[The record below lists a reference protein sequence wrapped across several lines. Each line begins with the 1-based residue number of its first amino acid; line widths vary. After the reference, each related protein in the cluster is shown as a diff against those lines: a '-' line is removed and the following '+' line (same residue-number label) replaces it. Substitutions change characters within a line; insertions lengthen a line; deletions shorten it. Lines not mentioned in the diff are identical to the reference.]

1 MGILFTCVFSFSR
14 RMLCFYITISFQT
27 LYKARVH
34 QKPRNHIIHIL
45 HAYIW
50 CTVMPIGINFLSKC
64 LELRVHQ
71 INLWSSLPN
80 FYYYYVHI
88 TYTKLVHKYN
98 SITQLAFFKLER
110 HNALPVTFQVAHNSK
125 KNTMWHFWKI
135 HWKKNSRWVL
145 SVWSGSLT
153 LSDLLKDWYEL
164 LLWTGHRK
172 CVL

>member
-14 RMLCFYITISFQT
+14 RMLCFYIAISFQT

-110 HNALPVTFQVAHNSK
+110 HNAMPVTFQVAHNSRKIQCDTFGKFIGK
-125 KNTMWHFWKI
+125 KFKM
-135 HWKKNSRWVL
+135 
-145 SVWSGSLT
+145 SVICLI
-153 LSDLLKDWYEL
+153 
-164 LLWTGHRK
+164 R
-172 CVL
+172 